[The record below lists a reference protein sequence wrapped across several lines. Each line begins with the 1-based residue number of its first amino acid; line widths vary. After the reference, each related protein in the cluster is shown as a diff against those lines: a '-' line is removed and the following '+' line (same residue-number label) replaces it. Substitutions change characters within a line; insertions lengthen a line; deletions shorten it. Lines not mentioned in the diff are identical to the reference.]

1 MSDQPYLKRKTHER
15 VNVILDRNLL
25 IRLEKTALKIREES
39 GATLNR
45 SQLIRAIVGAFADL
59 NLRLGGCRT
68 ERDIREGLFTYLDR
82 LTRSGAR

>member
-1 MSDQPYLKRKTHER
+1 MGNQPDINRKTHER

-25 IRLEKTALKIREES
+25 AWLEKTALKIREDN

-59 NLRLGGCRT
+59 NLRLRGCRT
-68 ERDIREGLFTYLDR
+68 EKDIREGLFRYLDR
-82 LTRSGAR
+82 VTRSGAR

>member
-1 MSDQPYLKRKTHER
+1 MDNHPYLKRKTHER

-25 IRLEKTALKIREES
+25 MWLENTALKIREES

-59 NLRLGGCRT
+59 NLRLRGCRT
-68 ERDIREGLFTYLDR
+68 ERDIREGLFRHLDR
-82 LTRSGAR
+82 LTRNGAR